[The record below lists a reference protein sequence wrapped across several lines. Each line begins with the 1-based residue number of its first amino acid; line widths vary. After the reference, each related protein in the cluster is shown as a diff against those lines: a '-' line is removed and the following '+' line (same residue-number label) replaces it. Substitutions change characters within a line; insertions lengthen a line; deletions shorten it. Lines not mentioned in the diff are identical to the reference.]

1 MSMIKEYHPVRTLQ
15 SYIMPQNSFFTH
27 LENERARADRNNKG
41 FVLIVFDMTSVNGT
55 TELFINSVK
64 NRVRKTDVIGWF
76 KEKKLGVLLYES
88 SSHIGYSFA
97 DSLNKMMGP
106 GDHFPPYELYEYP
119 YAENLK
125 ED

>member
-41 FVLIVFDMTSVNGT
+41 FVLIVFDMTSANGT

-64 NRVRKTDVIGWF
+64 NRVRKNRRYRLVQG
-76 KEKKLGVLLYES
+76 KETWAYSYMRVLP
-88 SSHIGYSFA
+88 I
-97 DSLNKMMGP
+97 
-106 GDHFPPYELYEYP
+106 
-119 YAENLK
+119 
-125 ED
+125 